1 MTSIHGRYVKSSLDH
16 SKTFKVPFFTPWI
29 TNSDKKAVL
38 DALESTFLTDGPLLR
53 KFESEF
59 AKFTGAKYAI
69 GVSNATTAL
78 HLSLIALGIGKGD
91 EVIVPDMTFVAT
103 ANAVAHSGAIPVFV
117 DIDKDDLNIS
127 VESIERNLNKKT
139 KAILPVHF
147 AGKTCN
153 IEKISN
159 LAKKHKLVLIE
170 DCAHA
175 IGARYNKKHVGN
187 FGDAGCFSFYP
198 TKNITTIEGGMIIT
212 NSSKVADEV
221 RQSRNH
227 GISRTLSQRYSKGKP
242 WEYDVIRSG
251 YNYRLDEIRSALGL
265 NQLKRISKLNML
277 RRNAC
282 KYYSDK
288 LKNIKGIITP
298 PKIFDESNV
307 NHLYIIRVNRDY
319 GISRD
324 ELFGKFIERGISA
337 TVHYKPLHEFTV
349 FKKRIKNMNLVR
361 NAIDAYQEIISLPL
375 FPQISRTSQDLVIEC
390 IRENQKNH
398 NSESFKFEKY
408 N

>member
-1 MTSIHGRYVKSSLDH
+1 MKKNSVDH
-16 SKTFKVPFFTPWI
+16 SKLFKVPFFAPWI

-38 DALESTFLTDGPLLR
+38 DALGSTFLTDGPLLR

-59 AKFTGAKYAI
+59 ARFTGAKYAI

-103 ANAVAHSGAIPVFV
+103 ANAVAHSGATPVFA
-117 DIDKDDLNIS
+117 DIEKDDLNIS
-127 VESIERNLNKKT
+127 IESIEENLSKKT

-147 AGKTCN
+147 AGKICN

-159 LAKKHKLVLIE
+159 FAKKHNLVLIE

-175 IGARYNKKHVGN
+175 IGARYKKKHVGN
-187 FGDAGCFSFYP
+187 FGNAGCFSFYP

-212 NSSKVADEV
+212 NSQKVADDV

-227 GISRTLSQRYSKGKP
+227 GITRSLSQRYSKGKP
-242 WEYDVIRSG
+242 WEYDVIHSG

-265 NQLKRISKLNML
+265 SQLKRIRKLNLL

-288 LKNIKGIITP
+288 LKNVKGIIVP
-298 PKIFDESNV
+298 PTVFDESNV
-307 NHLYIIRVNRDY
+307 NHLYIMRVQSDY

-324 ELFGKFIERGISA
+324 ELFQRFMEKGISV

-349 FKKRIKNMNLVR
+349 FEKRIKNMNRVR
-361 NAIDAYQEIISLPL
+361 NTIDAYQEIISLPL

-390 IRENQKNH
+390 IRENQK
-398 NSESFKFEKY
+398 
-408 N
+408 